1 MKRVADIDDIIFFLF
16 ACWLIVDSING
27 YMLRNNMFSISQ
39 FYKSL
44 VTLIVVIRCYNS
56 RDVMMPLFLILVYLT
71 FYSSFLGLIGEDISD
86 SVIFLSKFLTSFLF
100 FFYFLYIK
108 KVDYSFYINNVM
120 LVIKMNFIVFSFN
133 ILVGLFGWGYHSYGG
148 EGGFGSHGFLY
159 SINELSGVIGATFPW
174 VFYYCKTK
182 LSLSKYLMCAFCLF
196 FLSFS
201 MSTKSGIATTIV
213 SFLLITYFY
222 GNKREKMIVV
232 LVTLF
237 SLLGI
242 AIYINSILQS
252 DTAIMQRFVYFLE
265 KDGLEVALTSGRLQ
279 YWQLEQKELYESGL
293 FPLLFGLGGGRTVE
307 MDPFDAL
314 LNCGILGLLFV
325 IFLYA
330 ILLVAPFLRKYKTL
344 RYNKVVF
351 SSNLLLI
358 IVSVGGG
365 HILFSSTAGML
376 IAISNSLL
384 FGSNIGLK
392 QKYMLLSIF
401 RNKIYSYNRK

>member
-1 MKRVADIDDIIFFLF
+1 
-16 ACWLIVDSING
+16 
-27 YMLRNNMFSISQ
+27 
-39 FYKSL
+39 
-44 VTLIVVIRCYNS
+44 
-56 RDVMMPLFLILVYLT
+56 MMPLFLILVYLT